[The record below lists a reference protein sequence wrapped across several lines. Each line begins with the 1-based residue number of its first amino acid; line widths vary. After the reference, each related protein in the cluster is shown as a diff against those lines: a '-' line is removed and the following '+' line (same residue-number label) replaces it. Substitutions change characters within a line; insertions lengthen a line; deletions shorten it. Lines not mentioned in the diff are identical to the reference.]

1 MRTHNNSMSKITQEQ
16 IQTLD
21 EDEQEVFEAMKDLA
35 ELNTPYLALLKRE
48 MKKRGRSERGVN
60 LIVETLALLGR
71 VSLGAGD
78 REGQYEILEN

>member
-1 MRTHNNSMSKITQEQ
+1 MSKITQEQ

-21 EDEQEVFEAMKDLA
+21 EDEQEVFEAMK
-35 ELNTPYLALLKRE
+35 ELDELGKPHLALLKRE

-60 LIVETLALLGR
+60 LIIETLTLLGQ

-78 REGQYEILEN
+78 DEGQFKILR

>member
-1 MRTHNNSMSKITQEQ
+1 MSKITQEQ

-21 EDEQEVFEAMKDLA
+21 DEEQEVFDAMKELA
-35 ELNTPYLALLKRE
+35 ALGKPHLALLKRE

-78 REGQYEILEN
+78 REGEFEVRK

>member
-1 MRTHNNSMSKITQEQ
+1 MHTHNYSMSKITQEQ

-21 EDEQEVFEAMKDLA
+21 DEEQEVFEAMKELA
-35 ELNTPYLALLKRE
+35 ALGKPHLALMKRE

-60 LIVETLALLGR
+60 LIIETLTLLGR

-78 REGQYEILEN
+78 DEGKFTIMEQ